1 MGILASGDIMMDCK
15 HNFKIWFDIFGFG
28 DYVCKKCGKIKGRN
42 EYVGIM
48 CDMDWTVRTVSR

>member
-1 MGILASGDIMMDCK
+1 MNCK

-42 EYVGIM
+42 EYIGIM
-48 CDMDWTVRTVSR
+48 CDMD

>member
-48 CDMDWTVRTVSR
+48 CDMD